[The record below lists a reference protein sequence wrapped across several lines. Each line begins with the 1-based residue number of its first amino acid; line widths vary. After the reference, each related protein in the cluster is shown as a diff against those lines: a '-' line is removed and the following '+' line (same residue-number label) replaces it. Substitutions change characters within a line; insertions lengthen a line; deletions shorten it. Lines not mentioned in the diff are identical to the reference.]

1 MIAQLQNIGTT
12 INSTIPFT
20 DEVMNNLLS
29 FGGLIKSNTSL
40 ITTELVN
47 NISDMINNQLKL
59 IIPQDN
65 LLTSA
70 SSSENFPVSYLLYN
84 LKQSCLYF

>member
-59 IIPQDN
+59 IEDGVTSVNPHLVN
-65 LLTSA
+65 LLDLQL
-70 SSSENFPVSYLLYN
+70 YL
-84 LKQSCLYF
+84 SM

>member
-59 IIPQDN
+59 IEDGVTSVNTHLVN
-65 LLTSA
+65 LLDLQL
-70 SSSENFPVSYLLYN
+70 YL
-84 LKQSCLYF
+84 SM